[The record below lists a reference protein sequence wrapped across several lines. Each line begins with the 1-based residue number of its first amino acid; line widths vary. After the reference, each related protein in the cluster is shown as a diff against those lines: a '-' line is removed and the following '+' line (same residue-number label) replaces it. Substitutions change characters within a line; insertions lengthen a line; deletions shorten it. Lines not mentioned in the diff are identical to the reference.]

1 VWPTAAQQGPA
12 GSQTLPRVRQ
22 FTVLPRTQGELHE
35 ATAAGEQAA
44 DIAGGAD
51 EVEEDDA
58 DLNEEPVEAE
68 VLAKR
73 ILPQPRQVH
82 LTTV

>member
-1 VWPTAAQQGPA
+1 VSLALRA
-12 GSQTLPRVRQ
+12 GHSVSQTLPRVSQ
-22 FTVLPRTQGELHE
+22 LAALPRTQGELHE

-73 ILPQPRQVH
+73 VLPQRPQVH